1 VKLRDFGFASR
12 IARLDDA
19 TLKTARSAGAQ
30 VLTLLLVLLEP
41 KYEY

>member
-30 VLTLLLVLLEP
+30 VLTLLLVLRAFS
-41 KYEY
+41 Y